1 MLKHCNKEGNKNMKY
16 RVQKSTNKSTQ
27 AKTEAKPSTTAENR
41 THIEKKDKIEKIHLS
56 PMQTS
61 PLWKASSNSIVNP
74 ALLLTGNF
82 WASSPKANF

>member
-56 PMQTS
+56 PTQTS
-61 PLWKASSNSIVNP
+61 PL
-74 ALLLTGNF
+74 
-82 WASSPKANF
+82 